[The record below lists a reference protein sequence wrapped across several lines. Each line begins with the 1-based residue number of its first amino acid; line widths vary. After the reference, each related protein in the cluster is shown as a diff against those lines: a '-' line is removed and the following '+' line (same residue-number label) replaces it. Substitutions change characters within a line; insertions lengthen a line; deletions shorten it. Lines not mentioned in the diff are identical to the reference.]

1 MTNKKT
7 NEGVAKIACTKCDE
21 VSTAAAW
28 KKNNSICPK
37 CKIGKYSILLNRLL
51 DNVTEDEGLE
61 AWQQAKITKAADYI
75 SSVFHALET
84 DPKVMSPAPNP
95 PPAMPSIVPGMSE
108 SQISKYKQKLASA
121 QATAYTKFMETR
133 TSSK

>member
-7 NEGVAKIACTKCDE
+7 NEGLGMIADE
-21 VSTAAAW
+21 AERDHEVQMARAELY
-28 KKNNSICPK
+28 
-37 CKIGKYSILLNRLL
+37 KIGKYSILLNRLL
-51 DNVTEDEGLE
+51 ANITEEEGLE

-75 SSVFHALET
+75 DSVYHALET
-84 DPKVMSPAPNP
+84 DPKVMSPAPTP
-95 PPAMPSIVPGMSE
+95 PPAMPSIIPGMSE

-133 TSSK
+133 NSSK